1 MKFFSKMNSATIV
14 AGVVFVSM
22 LAHVLYFYLQPDLRL
37 IGIIPDDA
45 FYYIRLAQNR
55 IQYGFWTFD
64 GSAPATGFHFLY
76 AYFLVALF
84 IVFGNIA
91 WQSLYLLI
99 SILAS
104 CAIAYS
110 LFRLATASQYKYGSF
125 SPYWLALPFL
135 SPLLLMQSS
144 NMMESWLTILFA
156 SLTITQVINTRS
168 ITVPQAIALIALG
181 CLGSLSRSDFGLL
194 PGIIFICAA
203 MQLPR
208 GGLVFFQRSIS
219 ILFGAVLG
227 VLIGLIQNYLIAGHL
242 TQASAQ
248 VKLFWSQLN
257 GHRISQSISLTK
269 DIAFP
274 FNGAIPLYIFTVI
287 AGIFCLF
294 LIFKYC
300 RLLALRKSI
309 PVELSILV
317 ASAFTLTGYIL
328 FYKFNSLALMN
339 WYSANLVVPIALLFA
354 GFQFY
359 VVKKQAKWIAG
370 IFFAAYCSVGL
381 PSLGVVYWPHQAGM
395 MQSGISLK
403 SFLQEK
409 QSIEKPIQVGAWNA
423 GIVSYFSN
431 SNVINLDGLT
441 NDEVLPYIKAGRLF
455 DYLQKR
461 GVNYLVDSDTSVHNP
476 WNQALGGYVDPRMD
490 SCIRLIKTMDGN
502 DSRHWAQ
509 TRVGLYEVALPCS
522 N

>member
-1 MKFFSKMNSATIV
+1 MKYLSKINSASV
-14 AGVVFVSM
+14 AAGVVFISM
-22 LAHVLYFYLQPDLRL
+22 LAHVLYFYLQPDVRL

-55 IQYGFWTFD
+55 VEYGFWTFD

-76 AYFLVALF
+76 AYFLVVLF
-84 IVFGNIA
+84 LVFGNIA
-91 WQSLYLLI
+91 WQSLYLFI

-110 LFRLATASQYKYGSF
+110 LFRLARVSQQRYGSF

-156 SLTITQVINTRS
+156 SLTIIQVIKTGP
-168 ITVPQAIALIALG
+168 IMLPQAIALIALG

-257 GHRISQSISLTK
+257 GHRISQSLSLAK

-274 FNGAIPLYIFTVI
+274 FNGSVPLYIFTTI

-294 LIFKYC
+294 IIFKYC
-300 RLLALRKSI
+300 RLLASRKHI

-359 VVKKQAKWIAG
+359 VVKRQASFFAG

-403 SFLQEK
+403 NFLQEK
-409 QSIEKPIQVGAWNA
+409 QSLEKLIQVGAWNA
-423 GIVSYFSN
+423 GIVSYFSK

-441 NDEVLPYIKAGRLF
+441 NDDVLPFIKEGRLF

-461 GVNYLVDSDTSVHNP
+461 NINYLVESDTSVNNP
-476 WNQALGGYVDPRMD
+476 WNQALGGYVDDRMD
-490 SCIRLIKTMDGN
+490 SCVRLLKTMDGDN
-502 DSRHWAQ
+502 PRNWAE
-509 TRVGLYEVALPCS
+509 TRVGLYEVAIPCK

>member
-1 MKFFSKMNSATIV
+1 MKLSIKINSASIV
-14 AGVVFVSM
+14 AGIIFISM
-22 LAHVLYFYLQPDLRL
+22 LAHVLYFYLQPDVRL

-45 FYYIRLAQNR
+45 FYYIQLAQNR
-55 IQYGFWTFD
+55 VEHGFWTFD

-76 AYFLVALF
+76 AYFLAAIFL
-84 IVFGNIA
+84 VFGNIA

-99 SILAS
+99 SIFAS
-104 CAIAYS
+104 SAIAFGLYK
-110 LFRLATASQYKYGSF
+110 LAKKLQGTYGVF
-125 SPYWLALPFL
+125 SPYWIALPFL
-135 SPLLLMQSS
+135 SPLVLMQSS

-156 SLTITQVINTRS
+156 VLTVIQVIKAAPISTL
-168 ITVPQAIALIALG
+168 QAISLIILG

-194 PGIIFICAA
+194 PGMIFICAA
-203 MQLPR
+203 LQLPK
-208 GGLVFFQRSIS
+208 GSLVFFQRSIS

-257 GHRISQSISLTK
+257 GHRISQSLTLAK

-274 FNGAIPLYIFTVI
+274 FNGSVPLYIFTI
-287 AGIFCLF
+287 AAAIFCLF
-294 LIFKYC
+294 LIFKFI
-300 RLLALRKSI
+300 RLVLHRKFI

-317 ASAFTLTGYIL
+317 ACTFTLAGYVV

-370 IFFAAYCSVGL
+370 IFFAIYYAVGL
-381 PSLGVVYWPHQAGM
+381 PSLGLVYWPHQAGM
-395 MQSGISLK
+395 MQSGIFLK
-403 SFLQEK
+403 NFLQEK
-409 QSIEKPIQVGAWNA
+409 TPIDSSIKVGAWNA

-441 NDEVLPYIKAGRLF
+441 NDEVLPYIKENRLF
-455 DYLQKR
+455 DYLQMR
-461 GVNYLVDSDTSVHNP
+461 GINYLVDSDTSVHNP

-490 SCIRLIKTMDGN
+490 SCVRLIKQMDGDN
-502 DSRHWAQ
+502 PGDWAE
-509 TRVGLYEVALPCS
+509 TRVGLYKVTIPC
-522 N
+522 